1 MGHLEQIEE
10 LIQRKERV
18 ESMLNSKITMRDELN
33 RAVHSLQRS
42 ASNLETEI
50 DILRSEATDTSA
62 ADTFMDIFGFIRV
75 SEQLG
80 EYANEF

>member
-1 MGHLEQIEE
+1 MGRLEQIEE
-10 LIQRKERV
+10 LVQRKERV

-42 ASNLETEI
+42 VSNLETEI
-50 DILRSEATDTSA
+50 EILRNEATDTSV